1 MDIVYKN
8 FLHNVSQI
16 PFNDQIHIICE
27 ESEKALCQL
36 QDKHFRNVDFIYID
50 GSHTQRDTLV
60 DVVLSLT
67 LLKEGGLAIVD
78 DYHNSMSTKSE
89 YLRPKKAVDFIV
101 DSMKDELLFSTTRE
115 MQAVIQRIK

>member
-8 FLHNVSQI
+8 FLHNISLI
-16 PFNDQIHIICE
+16 PFNNQIHIIRE

-36 QDKHFRNVDFIYID
+36 QDKLFRNVDFIYID
-50 GSHTQRDTLV
+50 GSHTQRDTLI

-67 LLKEGGLAIVD
+67 LLKVGGIAIVD
-78 DYHNSMSTKSE
+78 DYSNKMHTRSE